1 MRDIIEQAINNRQ
14 VLEFNY
20 SGRLR
25 IVEPHVLGTNNGI
38 LQFLGYQIAGSSN
51 TGVVPDWRRFD
62 VSRITALTTTNNSF
76 AGPRPFPS
84 GKHSAWD
91 HTIAIVK

>member
-1 MRDIIEQAINNRQ
+1 MRATIEQAINNRQ
-14 VLEFNY
+14 IIEFNY
-20 SGRLR
+20 SGLQRT
-25 IVEPHVLGTNNGI
+25 VEPHVLGISNGV
-38 LQFLGYQIAGSSN
+38 LQLLGYQIAGGSN

-62 VSRITALTTTNNSF
+62 LSGISSLTTTNYRF
-76 AGPRPFPS
+76 PGPRPCPS